1 MPDPYEY
8 VDEDGNPIDPSE
20 LEGID
25 YEVIEEPVPQTPPTG
40 PDAPETATVS
50 KGSKGI
56 IVGALAAVLLV
67 GGGAAFAFSQVGN
80 QNTVDDVKS
89 SAETKRQ
96 DVVAGA
102 RHGLDACDS
111 SDLKK
116 ASWKRGDGIPALQ
129 LTVVGSISLPVGFA
143 DRTAAST
150 DPVAETAILQFGD
163 RSLGIYEEDPAS
175 ELGAGKWWKVLA
187 DTDPELVV
195 TGEAEGKGGDVDAA
209 TACESMK
216 GGVYRVVG
224 AGIPAKSKEMQAGLA
239 QVSALKADGAEQTT
253 VWVVA
258 GDRLLK
264 TTLEYTQ
271 DEEG

>member
-1 MPDPYEY
+1 MPEFEY
-8 VDEDGNPIDPSE
+8 VDEHGNPIDLSE
-20 LEGID
+20 LEGLD
-25 YEVIEEPVPQTPPTG
+25 YEVVEEPAAPPPTS
-40 PDAPETATVS
+40 PDAPGEATAS
-50 KGSKGI
+50 KSSKAI
-56 IVGALAAVLLV
+56 IVGGLAAVLVL
-67 GGGAAFAFSQVGN
+67 GGGAAFGFSQVGN
-80 QNTVDDVKS
+80 QNTVGDVKS

-96 DVVAGA
+96 EVVAGA
-102 RHGLDACDS
+102 RPGLDACDS
-111 SDLKK
+111 SDLEE
-116 ASWKRGDGIPALQ
+116 ASWKRGDGTPALQ

-143 DRTAAST
+143 ERTAAST
-150 DPVAETAILQFGD
+150 DPVGETAILQFGD
-163 RSLGIYEEDPAS
+163 RSLAIYEEDPAS
-175 ELGAGKWWKVLA
+175 ELGAGRWWKVTA

-209 TACESMK
+209 TACESVK